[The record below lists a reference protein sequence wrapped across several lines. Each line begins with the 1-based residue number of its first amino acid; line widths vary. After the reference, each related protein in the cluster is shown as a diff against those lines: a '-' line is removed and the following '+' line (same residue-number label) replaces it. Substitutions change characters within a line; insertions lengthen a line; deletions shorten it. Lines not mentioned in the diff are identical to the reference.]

1 MLSLS
6 YSSAVSSP
14 LYSKS
19 LSIILSHNWFLH
31 AGKHFSAFEL
41 TGIQGLLGHKSHIRR
56 PLPNP
61 VATIEPWWTSTYP
74 CSHQNLC
81 ALSLTQ
87 QTKKPPCWS
96 LSNCCSH
103 HSTTVFSV
111 YPYSHHIKLC
121 VLSLLRWP
129 QKPPL
134 LSSSDPCSHHSTL
147 VVPNLPLNPSQQQLC
162 P

>member
-14 LYSKS
+14 LSSKS

-31 AGKHFSAFEL
+31 AGKHISAFEL
-41 TGIQGLLGHKSHIRR
+41 TGIQSLLGHKSHICR

-61 VATIEPWWTSTYP
+61 VATTEPWWTSAYP

-81 ALSLTQ
+81 ALRLTQ
-87 QTKKPPCWS
+87 RTK
-96 LSNCCSH
+96 NH
-103 HSTTVFSV
+103 HVGPYPTAVATTAPWLFSV

-134 LSSSDPCSHHSTL
+134 LSSSDPCNHHSIL
-147 VVPNLPLNPSQQQLC
+147 VVLNLPLNPS
-162 P
+162 

>member
-14 LYSKS
+14 LSSKS
-19 LSIILSHNWFLH
+19 LSIIWSHNWFLH

-41 TGIQGLLGHKSHIRR
+41 SGIQGLLGHKSHICR

-61 VATIEPWWTSTYP
+61 VATTEPWWTPTYP

-87 QTKKPPCWS
+87 RTKKPPCWS
-96 LSNCCSH
+96 LSN
-103 HSTTVFSV
+103 
-111 YPYSHHIKLC
+111 
-121 VLSLLRWP
+121 R
-129 QKPPL
+129 
-134 LSSSDPCSHHSTL
+134 CSHHSTL
-147 VVPNLPLNPSQQQLC
+147 VLSLPIWPSHQIMC
-162 P
+162 PKPITVATKATFVVFIRSL